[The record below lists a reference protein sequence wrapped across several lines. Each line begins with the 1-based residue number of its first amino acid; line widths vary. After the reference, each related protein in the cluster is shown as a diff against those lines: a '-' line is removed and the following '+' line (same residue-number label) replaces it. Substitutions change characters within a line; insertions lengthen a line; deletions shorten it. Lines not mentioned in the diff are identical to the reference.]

1 MSIEELPTIIPG
13 NILAP
18 TQGFR
23 YPQSYPGARK
33 KRSPP
38 AIFWPPLRGSASFI
52 PAKIAFDKIH
62 CPDVRVDHGGF
73 GEVIVEVKAE
83 KV

>member
-18 TQGFR
+18 IQGFR

-52 PAKIAFDKIH
+52 LYLLSIETVSLARPSY
-62 CPDVRVDHGGF
+62 PDGPEPRPHKF
-73 GEVIVEVKAE
+73 
-83 KV
+83 